1 MKEGTI
7 MGKFKTGCLGAIGV
21 VLAIAL
27 IGSCAGG
34 GSSDETKSSSSAS
47 SSSASSGEQKQ
58 KVYEDAEINGLIKE
72 AKENAASANANYKKK
87 NLRIIGGRLSNID
100 SDVKYVTIEGTDR
113 NYSMISIRCS
123 INSKNQDVK
132 DAVLKL
138 KKGDPVTVY
147 GTVSEVGDIV
157 GYKLTLDKIE
167 PAQ

>member
-1 MKEGTI
+1 

-34 GSSDETKSSSSAS
+34 GSKDESKAPTSSSAS
-47 SSSASSGEQKQ
+47 SSSSSGEQKQ
-58 KVYEDAEINGLIKE
+58 KVYEDAGINGLIKE

-87 NLRIIGGRLSNID
+87 NLRVIGGRLSNID
-100 SDVKYVTIEGTDR
+100 SDMKYITLEGTDR
-113 NYSMISIRCS
+113 NYSMIHVQCS

-138 KKGDPVTVY
+138 KKGEPVTVY
-147 GTVSEVGDIV
+147 GTVSEVGDLV
-157 GYKLTLDKIE
+157 GYRMSLDKIE